1 MTRDLRA
8 WLDSAEYLPEF
19 MRDFHD
25 QKDLFKT
32 IHELVNA
39 HDGTKAISWGDA
51 HIYTIDV
58 FLWFMARRGY
68 TLQRS
73 RTKCDFLDIH
83 ETIEAQNK
91 ARRDAVMAALKSAL
105 APAQEPGAQQGQ
117 SSAREGAEG
126 DAS

>member
-1 MTRDLRA
+1 MSSLDQ
-8 WLDSAEYLPEF
+8 WLKSGKYLPRF

-32 IHELVNA
+32 IHELVSR
-39 HDGTKAISWGDA
+39 HDGTKEISWIDA

-73 RTKCDFLDIH
+73 QAKQEFLDIH
-83 ETIEAQNK
+83 RTIADQTK
-91 ARRDAVMAALKSAL
+91 RRDDAASAALNYMFA
-105 APAQEPGAQQGQ
+105 APLETK
-117 SSAREGAEG
+117 
-126 DAS
+126 